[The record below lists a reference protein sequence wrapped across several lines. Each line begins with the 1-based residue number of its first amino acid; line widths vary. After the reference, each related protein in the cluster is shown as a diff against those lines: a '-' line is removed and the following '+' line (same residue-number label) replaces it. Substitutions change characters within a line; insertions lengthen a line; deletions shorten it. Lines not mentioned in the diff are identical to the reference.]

1 MTSFAEFS
9 VRRPLG
15 VVLAIAAISVF
26 GVFAIGQLPLLFLP
40 AIESPSLTVIAPFS
54 NSSPEEVERRVA
66 TPLEGAIGGMS
77 GIESVSSTSSASSA
91 RIRAQF
97 TLGTDMDLAAA
108 EIRDRVDRIRG
119 DLPDGVGRVRVSNFS
134 TTDIPILQLSV
145 SLDGSRAELER
156 LAEDLIVPRLLR
168 LEGVADV
175 DVRGLQQERVMIDVD
190 PQAMASLGVSVDDL
204 TRGLRANNVDLSG
217 GYLIDGGRR
226 YFVRS
231 VGSFTNL
238 EEIASLPIA
247 GAGGARIG
255 DVGVVRRGVGDQESV
270 QRLNLAE
277 AATVRVFKGSDAN
290 VVSVVRAARG
300 QLAEIES
307 ADRDWPRSCFSI
319 SPRRSPAAST
329 ICATRG

>member
-66 TPLEGAIGGMS
+66 APLEGAIGGMS

-134 TTDIPILQLSV
+134 HHRHPDPAAQRKP
-145 SLDGSRAELER
+145 GR
-156 LAEDLIVPRLLR
+156 LACGTGTPRRGSDRTPVVASGRRRRRGCTRSAAGTGDDRRRSAGDGIAGSIGRRSDPRPARQQRGPCRRLPDRWRTALLR
-168 LEGVADV
+168 ALGGLVHQPRGDSLVTDRRRRRCAD
-175 DVRGLQQERVMIDVD
+175 
-190 PQAMASLGVSVDDL
+190 
-204 TRGLRANNVDLSG
+204 
-217 GYLIDGGRR
+217 RR
-226 YFVRS
+226 
-231 VGSFTNL
+231 
-238 EEIASLPIA
+238 
-247 GAGGARIG
+247 
-255 DVGVVRRGVGDQESV
+255 RRGWS
-270 QRLNLAE
+270 
-277 AATVRVFKGSDAN
+277 AA
-290 VVSVVRAARG
+290 VS
-300 QLAEIES
+300 
-307 ADRDWPRSCFSI
+307 
-319 SPRRSPAAST
+319 
-329 ICATRG
+329 ATRRACSGSTWRRRPPCGYTKAPTPTW